1 MINFIFARRDLQ
13 PCIDR
18 LSKVLDTTQLSD
30 LVKRLNT
37 QDKSRLPAMWEL
49 VMLNALSRTGDLRH
63 EVALPSGRKPD
74 FEVTYRSATN
84 ETLVVVGDVVTVSD
98 AGLEEQN
105 PIRVLFEEGPRIAR
119 RVGLDPCH
127 LSYRVDGDWTGRHG
141 DQRVKLQLPDKGRL
155 IDLMNSPVKAWMVS
169 IQSQGLTKDTYK
181 YDRDGNKFT
190 IEYDQK
196 QQYHSGSYTSY
207 NVAASLEKNPLYKAL
222 KAKRDQLDGA
232 AAGLIRLIIV
242 CDGDCAVLGAGP
254 LSTGHSNYS
263 AKQIASH
270 FLNKSK
276 AIDAVLLVT
285 VDAVR
290 TSFMS
295 QTEYKLRFDLEVAE
309 KVVTGGVMSK
319 KTKLLNQLLRQAAHQ
334 IPAPYQMPINAARRC
349 RDSEVSRS
357 QNGAYKM
364 ESNRFSISARGL
376 LDLLSGAISSEKYHA
391 EQPWE
396 EGRIGNIFK
405 IMKEQGRSISSVKI
419 EPMKAADDDWITFE
433 FGEPDPAASPFT
445 TPGNDGE
452 KPT

>member
-1 MINFIFARRDLQ
+1 MTNFIFARRDLQ

-30 LVKRLNT
+30 LIKRLNT

-49 VMLNALSRTGDLRH
+49 VMLDALSRTGDLRH

-74 FEVTYRSATN
+74 FEVTYRSATD
-84 ETLVVVGDVVTVSD
+84 ETLVVIGDVVTVSD

-119 RVGLDPCH
+119 RVGLDPNH
-127 LSYRVDGDWTGRHG
+127 LGYRVDGDWTGRHG
-141 DQRVKLQLPDKGRL
+141 DQRVKLQLPAKGPL
-155 IDLMNSPVKAWMVS
+155 IDLMNGPVKAWMAS
-169 IQSQGLTKDTYK
+169 IQSQGFTKATYE
-181 YDRDGNKFT
+181 YDQDGNKFT
-190 IEYDQK
+190 IEYDQS
-196 QQYHSGSYTSY
+196 QRYHSGSYTSY
-207 NVAASLEKNPLYKAL
+207 NVAASIEKNPLYKAL

-242 CDGDCAVLGAGP
+242 CDGDCAVLGVVP

-270 FLNKSK
+270 FLNKSS

-295 QTEYKLRFDLEVAE
+295 ETKYKLRFDLEVAE
-309 KVVTGGVMSK
+309 KVVAGGIMSK
-319 KTKLLNQLLRQAAHQ
+319 NTKLLDQLLRQTAHHL
-334 IPAPYQMPINAARRC
+334 PAPHQMPINAARRC
-349 RDSEVSRS
+349 RDSAVSRNH
-357 QNGAYKM
+357 NGAYKM
-364 ESNRFSISARGL
+364 DSNRFSISARGL
-376 LDLLSGAISSEKYHA
+376 LDLLSGTISSEKYHA

-405 IMKEQGRSISSVKI
+405 IMKDEGRSISSAQI

-433 FGEPDPAASPFT
+433 FGEPDPAAAPFVN
-445 TPGNDGE
+445 PKGNE
-452 KPT
+452 VES